1 MTKITL
7 KLSFVFFV
15 TCNLNAKDEVD
26 FNTQIKPLL
35 SNRCIA
41 CHGPD
46 EENREAG
53 LRLDTFEG
61 ATRDLDGYSAI
72 VAGNPED
79 SEILFRVTLEDGDQE
94 LMPPKGRGK
103 RLTEA
108 EVALLTEWIKQG
120 AKFDKHWSYKAPVRG
135 NVPTTVHPVDF
146 FIDEKLE
153 MEGLSRSISAD
164 PRTLARRVSLDL
176 IGLPPTLEELNQFL
190 ADKNSDSY
198 DKYVDRL
205 LARPE
210 FGEHWARMWLDLAR
224 YADSAGYADDRPR
237 TIWAFR
243 DYVIKAF
250 NKNLPFDQ
258 FTIEQL
264 AGDLL
269 PEPTEQQLIA
279 TAFHRNTQTNNEGG
293 TNDEEFRNVAVVD
306 RVNTTFATWMGTTM
320 ACAQCHT
327 HKYDP
332 ITHEEYFQSFD
343 ILNQTQDADK
353 RDESPVVSFYSDQ
366 QKKMRSKYESEIKQ
380 LGESLKSPLG
390 SDELSKKLIDWEK
403 DISTTKWQVLKPTK
417 VKAVSGATLTVGEDG
432 SVLASGIKKVT
443 DEYRL
448 TFQSSLE
455 KISALRVE
463 FLSDDSL
470 TDGGPSRNH
479 NLVLNEIIL
488 NSMGFDDSER
498 GAKKGQFVRIELD
511 GKDRILH
518 VAEVQAFVGEENVA
532 VNGKA
537 RQSTTGYGGLAK
549 LAIDGNTDGDFHK
562 SKSVTHNANGDAEA
576 WWEVDLGKEQNLTKL
591 GIWNRTDSGL
601 HSRLDGFRLQVLS
614 GDRRVVWEK
623 TFSQAPKRE
632 VVVPLDGAEVGQFV
646 KASASYEQKKFE
658 AFNAIDGNIKK
669 DSGWAIA
676 GGQGRDHDGVFTLKR
691 PIAGGDLSIRLLQNY
706 PNHSIGKFRLSVT
719 EKLNPAPAMPDRIKH
734 ILKVVY
740 ADRTEKQNEELMRF
754 FIQHGPEGKKIN
766 DRVATL
772 RKKLDSIKPY
782 SSVPVLKEVVSA
794 NQRKTFIHLRG
805 SYLNHGPQVHANFP
819 SALAPPLPGVTK
831 PNRLDLAHW
840 IMNKDNPL
848 TARVSANRFWE
859 KIFGIGLVS
868 TSEEFGSQGELPSHP
883 QLLDWLATEFVRM
896 EWNMKAFIK
905 LLVTSKTYRQSSH
918 VTDEMAARDP
928 ANRLLARG
936 PRVRLSAEM
945 VRDQALAVSGL
956 LSKKMFG
963 PPVRPPQPDMG
974 IKAAFGGGIDW
985 KTSEGEDR
993 FRRGIYTNWRRSN
1006 PYPSMATFDAPN
1018 REVCTVRRGTTNTP
1032 LQALVTMNDPVYVE
1046 AAQSLARIMIKSA
1059 NSLEKQLITGFEI
1072 CLSREPEK
1080 FEIDRLKALFN
1091 QIKERYAND
1100 TGLAQKMATDPIGA
1114 APKDTNL
1121 VDLAALTVTGN
1132 VLLNLDEMMMK
1143 R

>member
-1 MTKITL
+1 MKL
-7 KLSFVFFV
+7 PLSFVLIV
-15 TCNLNAKDEVD
+15 TSSLSAKDEVD
-26 FNTQIKPLL
+26 FNTQIKSLL

-72 VAGNPED
+72 IAGDAEE
-79 SEILFRVTLEDGDQE
+79 SEVMFRVTLDDDDEE
-94 LMPPKGRGK
+94 LMPPKGKGQ
-103 RLTEA
+103 RLSDE
-108 EVALLTEWIKQG
+108 EIALFTEWINQG
-120 AKFDKHWSYKAPVRG
+120 AKYDKHWSYKTPSRLI
-135 NVPTTVHPVDF
+135 VPDAVHPVDY
-146 FIDEKLE
+146 FIDEKLKNE
-153 MEGLSRSISAD
+153 NLNFSQAAD
-164 PRTLARRVSLDL
+164 SKTLARRVSLDL
-176 IGLPPTLEELNQFL
+176 IGLPPTLEELHTFL
-190 ADKNSDSY
+190 SDESTNAY
-198 DKYVDRL
+198 ENYVDQL
-205 LARPE
+205 LLRPE

-224 YADSAGYADDRPR
+224 YADSAGYADDRAR

-250 NKNLPFDQ
+250 NENLPFDQ

-269 PEPTEQQLIA
+269 PKPSEQQLIA

-332 ITHEEYFQSFD
+332 ITHEEYFQAFD

-353 RDESPVVSFYSDQ
+353 RDESPVISIFSDR
-366 QKKMRSKYESEIKQ
+366 QKKQKKQ
-380 LGESLKSPLG
+380 LEAEINQLEKSLKFPYG
-390 SDELSKKLIDWEK
+390 NEELAQKLAAWEK
-403 DISTTKWQVLKPTK
+403 DMGTTRWEILKPTQAK
-417 VKAVSGATLTVGEDG
+417 SQSGATLTLSDDG
-432 SVLASGIKKVT
+432 SVLASGEKKAT
-443 DEYRL
+443 DEYKF
-448 TFQSSLE
+448 TFQSSL
-455 KISALRVE
+455 KIVAGLRVE
-463 FLSDDSL
+463 LLTDESL
-470 TDGGPSRNH
+470 TQGGPSRNH

-488 NSMGFDDSER
+488 NSIGFSNLGHSVKR
-498 GAKKGQFVRIELD
+498 GQFVRIELD
-511 GKDRILH
+511 GTDRLLH
-518 VAEVQAFVGEENVA
+518 VAEVQVFVGDKNVA
-532 VNGKA
+532 LTGKA
-537 RQSTTGYGGLAK
+537 TQSTTGYGGVAK
-549 LAIDGNTDGDFHK
+549 LAIDGNTDGDFQK
-562 SKSVTHNANGDAEA
+562 SKSVTHNANGDADA
-576 WWEVDLGKEQNLTKL
+576 WWEVDLGEECNLTKL
-591 GIWNRTDSGL
+591 AVWNRTDSGL

-614 GDRRVVWEK
+614 ADRRVVWEMK
-623 TFSQAPKRE
+623 FPKAPKRDLL
-632 VVVPLDGAEVGQFV
+632 VSLDGSEVGQFV
-646 KASASYEQKKFE
+646 KASASYEQARFE
-658 AFNAIDGNIKK
+658 AFKAIDGNMKQ

-676 GGQGRDHDGVFTLKR
+676 GGHGRDHYGVFTLKR
-691 PIAGGDLSIRLLQNY
+691 PIAGGELTVRLIQNY
-706 PNHSIGKFRLSVT
+706 PNHAIGKVRLSVT
-719 EKLNPAPAMPDRIKH
+719 DELNPAPAIPDHVKN
-734 ILKVVY
+734 ILKVVST
-740 ADRTEKQNEELMRF
+740 DRSEKQNQELMSF
-754 FIQHGPEGKKIN
+754 FIQHGPEGKRIN
-766 DRVATL
+766 ERIATL
-772 RKKLDSIKPY
+772 RKKLNSIKPY
-782 SSVPVLKEVVSA
+782 STVPVLKQVVPA
-794 NQRKTFIHLRG
+794 NERETFIHLRG
-805 SYLNHGPQVHANFP
+805 SYLNHGPKVKANFP
-819 SALAPPLPGVTK
+819 SALAPPLPRVTK
-831 PNRLDLAHW
+831 PNRLDLAKW

-883 QLLDWLATEFVRM
+883 KLLDWLATEFIRM
-896 EWNMKAFIK
+896 EWDMKAFIK
-905 LLVTSKTYRQSSH
+905 LLVTSRTYQQSSH
-918 VTDEMAARDP
+918 VSDEMAARDP

-985 KTSEGEDR
+985 KTSKGEDR

-1046 AAQSLARIMIKSA
+1046 AAQSLARTMAKSSNLLA
-1059 NSLEKQLITGFEI
+1059 EQISNGFKI
-1072 CLSREPEK
+1072 CLSRDPQKSEL
-1080 FEIDRLKALFN
+1080 DRLVSLFH
-1091 QIKERYAND
+1091 QVKKRYD
-1100 TGLAQKMATDPIGA
+1100 KDVGLAKKMATDPIGP
-1114 APKDTNL
+1114 APKDLN
-1121 VDLAALTVTGN
+1121 VADLAALTVTGN